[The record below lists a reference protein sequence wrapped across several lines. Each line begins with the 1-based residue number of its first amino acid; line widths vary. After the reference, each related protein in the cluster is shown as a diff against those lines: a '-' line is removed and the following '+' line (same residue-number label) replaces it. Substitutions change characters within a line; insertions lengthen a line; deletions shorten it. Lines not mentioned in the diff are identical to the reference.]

1 MTNFTARPNALKG
14 FTLIEAMVVMV
25 IIAILAAIAYPSY
38 VKQVRKAHRVVAKS
52 ALLDIANRQEHYFF
66 SNRSYG
72 IMDDLGYSDPAFFG
86 ADNSLAAA
94 ADAVYAVTA
103 TAVNSGSGICG
114 TAPCFQLQATPQNDQ
129 AQDADCGTF
138 TLTSNNEKD
147 PDPASSDCW

>member
-1 MTNFTARPNALKG
+1 MINFTAKPNALKG
-14 FTLIEAMVVMV
+14 FTLIEVMVTLV
-25 IIAILAAIAYPSY
+25 IIAVLAAIAYPSY
-38 VKQVRKAHRVVAKS
+38 VKQVRKANRVVAKS

-66 SNRSYG
+66 SNRRYG
-72 IMDDLGYSDPAFFG
+72 FMDDLGYSDPAFFG
-86 ADNSLAAA
+86 AGNSPAAA

-103 TAVNSGSGICG
+103 TAVNSGAGICG

-129 AQDADCGTF
+129 ALDTDCGTF